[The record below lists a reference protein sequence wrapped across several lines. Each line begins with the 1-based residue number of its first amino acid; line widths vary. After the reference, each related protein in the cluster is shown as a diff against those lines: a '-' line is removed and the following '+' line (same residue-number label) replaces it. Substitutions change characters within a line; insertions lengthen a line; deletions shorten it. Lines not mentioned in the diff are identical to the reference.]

1 MLHFYDG
8 QIRRYTTQ
16 MMRILSNFPVK
27 DGKGTIKDVPVTYGD
42 LTRQVAS
49 IIRENSENKLPT
61 VPRIAVYLTGL
72 ELDKDR
78 LADATYTRKTAI
90 RERAFNQET
99 GEYENYQGKNYTV
112 ERLIPTPYMMRLNA
126 DIWASNTDQ
135 KLQLLEQILVLFNP
149 SLEMQTTDNFVD
161 WTSITVVNL
170 ENVTWSNRSIPV
182 GIDSEIDIAT
192 LTFSIPIYISPPTKV
207 KKMGVITNIITSMFD
222 ESRGDIDSG
231 ISAPQLNQYDD
242 YAQPGTVETSGGR
255 KASTD
260 IAGETANVNFN
271 TFGAYVDGDT
281 VRLISNGAVGVKNWR
296 EIFIA
301 LPGTYAADVARVFFR
316 SIDNDSTSTGTFT
329 LNPFDETI
337 INVNW
342 DADSFPSDTII
353 SNRTSIDYIIN
364 PLSYNPTSI
373 KTSGLRLLLLD
384 DIGDPSS
391 TATQFPVAWQN
402 NDGSGIVASA
412 NDIIEWDGT
421 KWVIV
426 FDASSATDTIYTTNL
441 NTNTQYKFKDDEWLK
456 SVDGDYPVGTWR
468 IDLTG

>member
-1 MLHFYDG
+1 
-8 QIRRYTTQ
+8 
-16 MMRILSNFPVK
+16 
-27 DGKGTIKDVPVTYGD
+27 
-42 LTRQVAS
+42 
-49 IIRENSENKLPT
+49 
-61 VPRIAVYLTGL
+61 
-72 ELDKDR
+72 
-78 LADATYTRKTAI
+78 
-90 RERAFNQET
+90 
-99 GEYENYQGKNYTV
+99 
-112 ERLIPTPYMMRLNA
+112 
-126 DIWASNTDQ
+126 
-135 KLQLLEQILVLFNP
+135 
-149 SLEMQTTDNFVD
+149 MQTTDNFID

-182 GIDSEIDIAT
+182 GVDSEIDIAT

-231 ISAPQLNQYDD
+231 ISSPQLNQYDD
-242 YAQPGTVETSGGR
+242 YAQPGTVETGGGR

-281 VRLISNGAVGVKNWR
+281 VRLISNGAVGMKNWR

-316 SIDNDSTSTGTFT
+316 SIDNDSTATGTFT

-342 DADSFPSDTII
+342 DADSFPTDTII
-353 SNRTSIDYIIN
+353 SDRTSIDYIIN
-364 PLSYNPTSI
+364 PLSFNPTSI

-391 TATQFPVAWQN
+391 TATEFPVAWQN

-412 NDIIEWDGT
+412 NDIVEWDGT
-421 KWVIV
+421 KWIIV
-426 FDASSATDTIYTTNL
+426 FNASSATDTVYTTNL
-441 NTNTQYKFKDDEWLK
+441 NTNTQYKFKDGEWLK

-468 IDLTG
+468 IDLAG